1 MAVEHQIVQVS
12 SHVTSFVGRVGVIG
26 LCSCGWLGGAEGDD
40 TSRAVLKLRE
50 AWEAHGPDESLAW
63 ANPAGFHTPRRPSE

>member
-1 MAVEHQIVQVS
+1 MDGEHRIIQVS

-40 TSRAVLKLRE
+40 TRRAVLKLRE
-50 AWEAHGPDESLAW
+50 AWETHGPDESLAW
-63 ANPAGFHTPRRPSE
+63 ANPTFHTPPRPSE

>member
-1 MAVEHQIVQVS
+1 MADDHQIVQVS

-40 TSRAVLKLRE
+40 TRMAVLKLAE
-50 AWEAHGPDESLAW
+50 AWEAHGRGESLAW
-63 ANPAGFHTPRRPSE
+63 SNPATFHLPPRPV